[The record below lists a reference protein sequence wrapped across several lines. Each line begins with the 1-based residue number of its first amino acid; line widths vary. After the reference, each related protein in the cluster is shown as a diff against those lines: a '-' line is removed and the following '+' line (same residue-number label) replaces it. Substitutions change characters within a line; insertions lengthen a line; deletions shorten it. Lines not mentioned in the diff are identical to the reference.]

1 MEMEVNV
8 ESLALV
14 QERDSCG
21 FGQGGARG
29 EDEWRGLRS
38 SLERL
43 LSNGLPAGGAE
54 RKLWVFSI
62 SNQINGGTNV

>member
-1 MEMEVNV
+1 MEMEANV

-21 FGQGGARG
+21 FGQGGACG
-29 EDEWRGLRS
+29 EDEWRRLRS

-43 LSNGLPAGGAE
+43 LSNGLPAGGGE
-54 RKLWVFSI
+54 RKLGF
-62 SNQINGGTNV
+62 